1 LRRDVLLLSLAAF
14 ASAGSLRA
22 SDPLLPLIAADYG
35 TTTGAAS
42 GAITGFLLS
51 YGLLQVLYG
60 PLGDRFGRYRTIAFA
75 CLVSALGSAACA
87 AAPSLQALVV
97 ARFAAGATIGALIPL
112 SMAWIGDSFPYE
124 RRQTVL
130 ARFLVGQMLGS
141 AFGSALAG
149 WLGEVLS
156 WRAIFAV
163 LAALFVLVAAALALE
178 LKRNPLAAGSA
189 PTRSLAQSVAR
200 LPRVLVHA
208 AVRSL
213 LAAVFI
219 EGLLLSGAFAFVA
232 LSFQERHAI
241 GPGLAGTL
249 LSAWAIAGLAYATLA
264 RRAVARL
271 GEKGLVTAGG
281 AALALGYAGLAFS
294 PALWFSTACVGAA
307 GAGYY
312 MMHTTLQARI
322 TEAAPEDRGSAVSLF
337 AASLFIGGAFGV
349 WLGSLL
355 VEAAGFA
362 ALFAAGAVGL
372 AALSAVVRSRLLA
385 RAPQ

>member
-1 LRRDVLLLSLAAF
+1 MRRDVLLLSLAAF

-35 TTTGAAS
+35 TTPGAAS

-75 CLVSALGSAACA
+75 SLVSALGSAACA
-87 AAPSLQALVV
+87 AAPSLEALVV

-149 WLGEVLS
+149 WLGELLS

-163 LAALFVLVAAALALE
+163 LAVLFVLIAAALALE
-178 LKRNPLAAGSA
+178 LRRNPLAAGKP
-189 PTRSLAQSVAR
+189 PTRSLAQGVAR
-200 LPRVLVHA
+200 LPRVLALA
-208 AVRSL
+208 AVRPI

-232 LSFQERHAI
+232 LFFQERHAI

-249 LSAWAIAGLAYATLA
+249 LGAWAVAGLVYAAFA

-281 AALALGYAGLAFS
+281 AALALGYAGLALS
-294 PALWFSTACVGAA
+294 PALWVSTACVGAA

-337 AASLFIGGAFGV
+337 AASLFIGGAVGV
-349 WLGSLL
+349 GLGSLL
-355 VEAAGFA
+355 VGAAGFA
-362 ALFAAGAVGL
+362 ALFGVGAVGL
-372 AALSAVVRSRLLA
+372 AALSAVIRTRLLA